1 MIQVTSEL
9 FGILTIPTSAYENHE
24 YSLDV
29 WYSFGDYIDINV
41 FDIGDNTIQATIYPV
56 KNGQINTLGT
66 LEELQGD
73 SIKIKTLL
81 K

>member
-1 MIQVTSEL
+1 MIQVKSNL
-9 FGILTIPTSAYENHE
+9 FGTLTIPSSAYEHHE

-56 KNGQINTLGT
+56 KNGQINTLGA
-66 LEELQGD
+66 LEEIKGY
-73 SIKIKTLL
+73 SIKITTQL